1 MANTFYNK
9 LSRNVGTSLT
19 AVGGYTVGASNT
31 AIVLGLTV
39 CNVSGATISVDVTLN
54 DGTSDHYIVK
64 SAPVSAG
71 GALVPIGGE
80 QKIVLNDGDSIKVK
94 SDSATSLD
102 AILSIM
108 EIS

>member
-1 MANTFYNK
+1 MANTFLNK
-9 LSRNVGTSLT
+9 LSRNLGTSLT
-19 AVGGYTVGASNT
+19 AVGSYTVGNGNT
-31 AIVLGLTV
+31 AVVLGLTV
-39 CNVSGATISVDVTLN
+39 CNVSGATINVDVAVN
-54 DGTSDHYIVK
+54 DGANNFYIVK
-64 SAPVSAG
+64 NAPISAG

-80 QKIVLNDGDSIKVK
+80 QKIVLNSGDSIQVK

>member
-19 AVGGYTVGASNT
+19 AVGSYTVGSGNT
-31 AIVLGLTV
+31 AVVLGLTL
-39 CNVSGATISVDVTLN
+39 CNTSGATIAVDVTVN
-54 DGTSDHYIVK
+54 NGSNDHYIVK

-80 QKIVLNDGDSIKVK
+80 QKIILQATHSIKVK
-94 SDSATSLD
+94 SDSDTSLD